1 MKLEAVMAVMCPQTK
16 KNKEA
21 LQKAPVARERL
32 A

>member
-16 KNKEA
+16 RTKA
-21 LQKAPVARERL
+21 LQRPPVARERL